1 MTASLLFDL
10 DGTIVETDHLHFEA
24 FKSVFTPHGID
35 IDWEGYKAR
44 VMGKSNA
51 TIAADFLP
59 HIPVADRPAITDAK
73 EAAYRDRITTLEAMS
88 GLLDLLDWAD
98 VNRISCGVVT
108 NAPRANADLIL
119 KVLGI
124 RHRFRVVIIG
134 PELREAKPHP
144 LPYLTA
150 LEALGGAAE
159 RSLGFEDS
167 PSGAHSAAA
176 AGLGVVGIL
185 SSLDDQTL
193 RAAGAVV
200 TGRDFTDPGVIG
212 FIRQRTGLLAS

>member
-1 MTASLLFDL
+1 MIASLLFDL
-10 DGTIVETDHLHFEA
+10 DGTIVETDHLHYEA
-24 FKSVFTPHGID
+24 FKSVFSPHGID
-35 IDWEGYKAR
+35 IDWEAYKSR

-59 HIPVADRPAITDAK
+59 HIPVEDRPAITDAK
-73 EAAYRDRITTLEAMS
+73 EAAYRDRITTLEAVS

-98 VNRISCGVVT
+98 NNDILCGVVT

-119 KVLGI
+119 KVLAI
-124 RHRFRVVIIG
+124 RHRFRVVVIG

-150 LEALGGAAE
+150 LEALGGAA
-159 RSLGFEDS
+159 SISVGFEDS
-167 PSGAHSAAA
+167 PSGAQSAAS

-185 SSLDDQTL
+185 SSLEAPIL
-193 RAAGAVV
+193 RAAGASI
-200 TGRDFTDPGVIG
+200 TARDFTDPGVIG
-212 FIRQRTGLLAS
+212 FIRERTRVLPS